1 MQQAGLIGMA
11 AALLLVVGPLLLGFA
26 GWLHARR
33 TPADATAGLAMPWNW
48 RLSVASTL
56 LYTLA
61 FNLTFFLQELFL
73 VLPKALTPG
82 LRPTLFH
89 NNHGWEGENP
99 LAGLFQ
105 GTGAVAILLSGL
117 LCALLVKHGVGRSK
131 TTRLFLVWMAYC
143 GCFMALPQ
151 VVIGALSAASDVGMA
166 MTFLHLGAT
175 VKTMVALVALAA
187 IAPLALGLGRSLLEL
202 ADDKAQ
208 VASIRARNRFVFQVA
223 TLPALVAIVL
233 ILPFRV
239 PRELV
244 EVVMVPLVV
253 SLVGIAWIQAAAW
266 RMTDVETG
274 GPRNVS
280 IAWPLGAVAL
290 LLLVFQLVLRPGIR
304 FY

>member
-1 MQQAGLIGMA
+1 MQQAYLIGMV
-11 AALLLVVGPLLLGFA
+11 AALVLVVGPLLFGFA

-33 TPADATAGLAMPWNW
+33 APAVATVGLPARWNW

-89 NNHGWEGENP
+89 NNHSWEGENP

-151 VVIGALSAASDVGMA
+151 VVIGALSSGSDLGMA
-166 MTFLHLGAT
+166 MAYLQLGAT
-175 VKTMVALVALAA
+175 AKTMMALVALAA
-187 IAPLALGLGRSLLEL
+187 ILPIALRLGHSLLEL
-202 ADDKAQ
+202 ADDKAR
-208 VASIRARNRFVFQVA
+208 VASTRARNRFVFQVA

-233 ILPFRV
+233 ILPFRL

-253 SLVGIAWIQAAAW
+253 TLVGIAWIQAAAW
-266 RMTDVETG
+266 RMPEVEVD

-280 IAWPLGAVAL
+280 IAWPLGAVVL
-290 LLLVFQLVLRPGIR
+290 LLLAFQLVLRPGIR